1 MATRLKWSRDETL
14 AALSLYVQI
23 PFGKM
28 HSNNPRVVALAS
40 AIGRTPSSVALKL
53 TNLASLD
60 PDLQARGVGGM
71 KNASALDRQVWAEFY
86 GRWNDLAA
94 ATAEIPLDERLPP
107 PTERRA
113 EATQRI
119 GQAFFRRAVLAA
131 WDNSCAIT
139 GLRVADLLRAS
150 HIVPWAD
157 DESNRLNPRNGLCL
171 NALHDAAFDRG
182 LMTIDESMRVVY
194 ARSLRSALKRADG
207 PSMVAAYEGQALRSP
222 ERLRPEGAFLEHH
235 RTRVFVDA

>member
-1 MATRLKWSRDETL
+1 MTEANPQLQSLARQTGRSAASIELKMRN
-14 AALSLYVQI
+14 
-23 PFGKM
+23 F
-28 HSNNPRVVALAS
+28 
-40 AIGRTPSSVALKL
+40 
-53 TNLASLD
+53 ASLD
-60 PDLQARGVGGM
+60 LSERARGVTGM
-71 KNASALDRQVWAEFY
+71 KNVSALDRAVWTEMAEC
-86 GRWNDLAA
+86 WDDLAH
-94 ATAEIPLDERLPP
+94 ATAGTEIDDKGTPHQ
-107 PTERRA
+107 TERRT
-113 EATQRI
+113 EVTQRI